1 MQLKTFS
8 KLLLMVQKSGDHQLR
23 LVVCPKI
30 YRVLAPSQVVQD
42 FFHQTYQNETLNMQ
56 KEQCHTSHRSKV
68 LGPWSTIYPNLGL
81 VDYQACPGLERHGS
95 AGGHP
100 TPPNIFKSQ
109 YFHIETHSFG
119 LQQKSHGKMHPAR
132 SPFSELY
139 RGPEQTARF
148 SDMFFA
154 GLFSCFWKVGFFK
167 IRFEGMKR
175 FSNVRSMFWRMM
187 KILLV
192 YVDLPTDTQRLLTWT
207 S

>member
-1 MQLKTFS
+1 MQ
-8 KLLLMVQKSGDHQLR
+8 R
-23 LVVCPKI
+23 
-30 YRVLAPSQVVQD
+30 
-42 FFHQTYQNETLNMQ
+42 
-56 KEQCHTSHRSKV
+56 EQCHTSHRSKV

-95 AGGHP
+95 AGGHH

-139 RGPEQTARF
+139 RGLNKLPVLVICFLPAIF
-148 SDMFFA
+148 
-154 GLFSCFWKVGFFK
+154 CFWMKSTPRYPQVRSFK
-167 IRFEGMKR
+167 DRFEGMKR

-192 YVDLPTDTQRLLTWT
+192 YVNLPTDTRRF
-207 S
+207 

>member
-1 MQLKTFS
+1 MQLKTFFQS
-8 KLLLMVQKSGDHQLR
+8 
-23 LVVCPKI
+23 
-30 YRVLAPSQVVQD
+30 
-42 FFHQTYQNETLNMQ
+42 YQNYNFEYAKKN
-56 KEQCHTSHRSKV
+56 KSVCHTSHRSKV

-139 RGPEQTARF
+139 RGLNKLPV
-148 SDMFFA
+148 
-154 GLFSCFWKVGFFK
+154 LVICFLPAIFGFWMKSTPRYPKCDLLRIVLKALKTFQQCKVHVFG
-167 IRFEGMKR
+167 E
-175 FSNVRSMFWRMM
+175 
-187 KILLV
+187 
-192 YVDLPTDTQRLLTWT
+192 
-207 S
+207 

>member
-1 MQLKTFS
+1 M
-8 KLLLMVQKSGDHQLR
+8 
-23 LVVCPKI
+23 
-30 YRVLAPSQVVQD
+30 
-42 FFHQTYQNETLNMQ
+42 
-56 KEQCHTSHRSKV
+56 
-68 LGPWSTIYPNLGL
+68 
-81 VDYQACPGLERHGS
+81 DYQACPGLERHGS

-154 GLFSCFWKVGFFK
+154 GHVLFLDEIDPKIPQVRSFK
-167 IRFEGMKR
+167 DRFEGMKR

-192 YVDLPTDTQRLLTWT
+192 YVNLPTDTQRPLTWT